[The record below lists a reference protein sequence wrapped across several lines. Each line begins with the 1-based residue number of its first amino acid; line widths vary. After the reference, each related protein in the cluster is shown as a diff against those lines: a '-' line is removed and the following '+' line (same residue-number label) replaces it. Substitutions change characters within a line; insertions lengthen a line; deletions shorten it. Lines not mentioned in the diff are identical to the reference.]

1 MLTGAIVGLRARHG
15 ADVPVLQSA
24 LHDDVEARSRS
35 DSRPWR
41 PVSPDSAAS
50 PYAVSDPSESVA
62 AFSVVE
68 LDSQELAGEASL
80 WGIDTH
86 NRTAHVGIALL
97 PGFRGR
103 RLGTDATRVLCHYG
117 FICLGLHRLQVE
129 TLADNP
135 AMIRAATR
143 AGFQTEGVLRGSSW
157 SNGGFRDE
165 VVLGQLAAEW
175 DPS

>member
-103 RLGTDATRVLCHYG
+103 RLGT
-117 FICLGLHRLQVE
+117 
-129 TLADNP
+129 
-135 AMIRAATR
+135 
-143 AGFQTEGVLRGSSW
+143 
-157 SNGGFRDE
+157 
-165 VVLGQLAAEW
+165 
-175 DPS
+175 